1 MKNTSYKFTVPADMY
16 DDFKTDIEGIAQA
29 IEFDREIKFDNQ
41 AKTVFFDCDS
51 RALWLLF
58 ETNLGKEKAVKYD
71 FMCCAPTDY
80 KHCQR
85 FENGE
90 SVTFQKAQ
98 DAEITRY
105 AELASTLEKKSPEK
119 VSEEEIDPA
128 ESFVISEYH
137 PDLHPKRKL
146 MELLPKLD
154 HDTILVL
161 ERLPASQNDAVQ
173 KWLKDGNKD
182 SELPLALKAYCD
194 LVDQSNLEQ
203 APPTASDE
211 YRKKIS
217 SATKDILFAAKQSG
231 VDVMFL
237 ENEHTDFDANRHKHL
252 VVALSDLKAENPSKK
267 FVLLCGIDHENRLM
281 NETTFSDA
289 IGANSCRILDET
301 IMGPEFHRRG
311 KICEADGKQEAAK
324 KWFSYATEAGFK
336 FEDKAE
342 KPRSFLE
349 AAQSGKYSKMNSPG
363 GAHEL

>member
-1 MKNTSYKFTVPADMY
+1 MKNTSYKFTVPADIY

-29 IEFDREIKFDNQ
+29 IEFDREIKFDDA

-51 RALWLLF
+51 RAIFLLF
-58 ETNLGKEKAVKYD
+58 EKKLSSEKAEKYD
-71 FMCCAPTDY
+71 FICCAPTDY

-90 SVTFQKAQ
+90 LVTFQKAQ
-98 DAEITRY
+98 AAKMTRY
-105 AELASTLEKKSPEK
+105 AELAPTLKEKSLGK
-119 VSEEEIDPA
+119 VGEEEIDPA
-128 ESFVISEYH
+128 ENLVISEYH

-146 MELLPKLD
+146 MELLPKLG
-154 HDTILVL
+154 HDTALVL

-173 KWLKDGNKD
+173 KWLKDGDKD
-182 SELPLALKAYCD
+182 SKLPPALRAYCD

-211 YRKKIS
+211 YRAGIS

-231 VDVMFL
+231 VDVIFL

-252 VVALSDLKAENPSKK
+252 VVALSDLKAENPRKK
-267 FVLLCGIDHENRLM
+267 FVLLCGTDHENHLM

-289 IGANSCRILDET
+289 IGANSCRILDEVT
-301 IMGPEFHRRG
+301 MGPEFHRRG
-311 KICEADGKQEAAK
+311 KACEADDKHEAAI
-324 KWFSYATEAGFK
+324 KWFSYAAEAGFM
-336 FEDKAE
+336 FEK

-349 AAQSGKYSKMNSPG
+349 AVQARKYGNIGSKG
-363 GAHEL
+363 GDHGL